1 MFCPCATGSC
11 AISALV
17 WPFDRKWRQLRDR
30 KRPCPEVCSAHA
42 RLFPALFL
50 SSSNMATGCDLRSLD
65 PFGVPLGVLMRNR
78 KLHNTGSDRK
88 SLDPFGSVHGV
99 FSMTSA
105 SYNHRKPRI
114 LYLAWW
120 LELNTRILYLAWL
133 LELNTRVLYLAWWLE
148 LALVICTFYF
158 HIGCVVL
165 LRVHLKISTYKHAFF
180 LYFYTFNV

>member
-1 MFCPCATGSC
+1 VTGRGP
-11 AISALV
+11 V
-17 WPFDRKWRQLRDR
+17 RKYVLRMPGFFLR
-30 KRPCPEVCSAHA
+30 
-42 RLFPALFL
+42 FFL

-78 KLHNTGSDRK
+78 KLHNTGSDRR

-180 LYFYTFNV
+180 YIFTLLMFKIRQQLTKMKSINSMVDL

>member
-1 MFCPCATGSC
+1 MTGRGP
-11 AISALV
+11 V
-17 WPFDRKWRQLRDR
+17 RKYVLRMPGFFLR
-30 KRPCPEVCSAHA
+30 
-42 RLFPALFL
+42 FFL

-78 KLHNTGSDRK
+78 KLHNTGSDRR

-158 HIGCVVL
+158 HIRLCSTSKSTFENF
-165 LRVHLKISTYKHAFF
+165 HLQTCFF
-180 LYFYTFNV
+180 FIFLHF